1 MIFLKNCSIEQRKDS
16 HYFSC
21 KIQDKTHFTILSRK
35 DCDMIAFETVQ
46 NAARMLKER
55 IIHTPLMH
63 SPSLSRMFG
72 GEIYLKLENLQKTG
86 SFKIRGATY
95 SILIN
100 KNKIGSGGVVTA
112 SAGNHAQGVALA
124 ARLAGIPA
132 TIVMPEWA
140 SISKQEGTR
149 EYGGEV
155 IIKGKS
161 LGESLKKA
169 QELARKD
176 RTFIHPFEDMDII
189 TGQGTIALEIMED
202 LEDIDMVFVPVGG
215 GGIIS
220 GIAAAIKSVR
230 PKVKIIGV
238 QSAACPSAYES
249 YHKGKIT
256 TVFSKHSIADGI
268 SVKQVGALNFDII
281 QKCVD
286 DMVLV
291 DEDQIAAAIL
301 LLLERKKIL
310 AEGAGA
316 VSLAALLSG
325 SVKIPEKSRIVLII
339 SGGNVDSSL
348 LGRIVNQGLVKH
360 GRIMRLRVQLPDT
373 PGSLAQL
380 LILISGLKA
389 NVLHIFHDRNARNL
403 PIYVT
408 RVDLDIETRGPDHIE
423 EIDKNLKAAGY
434 ELESR

>member
-1 MIFLKNCSIEQRKDS
+1 MITIESVQKAA
-16 HYFSC
+16 
-21 KIQDKTHFTILSRK
+21 KILGDK
-35 DCDMIAFETVQ
+35 
-46 NAARMLKER
+46 
-55 IIHTPLMH
+55 IIRTPLIH

-95 SILIN
+95 GILIN
-100 KNKIGSGGVVTA
+100 KHKIGPGGVVTA

-155 IIKGKS
+155 IIEGKN
-161 LGESLKKA
+161 LEESLNKA
-169 QELARKD
+169 KELARKGK
-176 RTFIHPFEDMDII
+176 TFIHPFEDTDII
-189 TGQGTIALEIMED
+189 TGQGTIALELMED
-202 LEDIDMVFVPVGG
+202 LEDFDMILVPIGG

-220 GIAAAIKSVR
+220 GIAATIKSVR
-230 PKVKIIGV
+230 PNVKVVGV

-249 YHKGKIT
+249 YHHGKIT
-256 TVFSKHSIADGI
+256 TVLSEHSIADGI
-268 SVKQVGALNFDII
+268 SVKQVGGMNFDII
-281 QKCVD
+281 RKHVD
-286 DMVLV
+286 DVVLV

-316 VSLAALLSG
+316 VSLAALLNG
-325 SVKIPEKSRIVLII
+325 SVTIPEKSRVVLVI

-348 LGRIVNQGLVKH
+348 LGRILNQGLVKH
-360 GRIMRLRVQLPDT
+360 GRIMQLRVRLPDT

-408 RVDLDIETRGPDHIE
+408 RVDLDIETRGPEHIE
-423 EIDKNLKAAGY
+423 DITRNLKASGY
-434 ELESR
+434 DLELR